1 MKSHWKLIRTFL
13 KNRLVTPWSNPSY
26 VMYFVIIIIFVNS
39 IGIIKDLT
47 GYKLCWDC
55 QFDSKKVTSFTFN
68 LTNIGLSLVTA
79 SVIDLIFI
87 SRKSVKAETEIQHY
101 HSQQHESIKK
111 SVRIFGLS
119 SLIIIFIVWILV
131 NSFIEHSFLKI
142 FLSTLALLFSFLV
155 WWISNVR
162 NKILSTEKEAVSL
175 APIGGLIDNFNQIAD
190 ADGDLI
196 KDENPDIDGS
206 LSNFKID

>member
-1 MKSHWKLIRTFL
+1 MKNHWMLILTFL
-13 KNRLVTPWSNPSY
+13 KNRIVNPWSNPSY
-26 VMYFVIIIIFVNS
+26 VMYFIIIIIFVNS

-79 SVIDLIFI
+79 SVIDLMFI
-87 SRKSVKAETEIQHY
+87 SRKSIKVETELQNY
-101 HSQQHESIKK
+101 NSPQLESIKK
-111 SVRIFGLS
+111 SIRIFGLS

-142 FLSTLALLFSFLV
+142 FFSTLALLFSFLV

-162 NKILSTEKEAVSL
+162 NKILSTKKETVPL
-175 APIGGLIDNFNQIAD
+175 APIGGSVNSDQTTD
-190 ADGDLI
+190 TDGNLI
-196 KDENPDIDGS
+196 KDENPDIDGN